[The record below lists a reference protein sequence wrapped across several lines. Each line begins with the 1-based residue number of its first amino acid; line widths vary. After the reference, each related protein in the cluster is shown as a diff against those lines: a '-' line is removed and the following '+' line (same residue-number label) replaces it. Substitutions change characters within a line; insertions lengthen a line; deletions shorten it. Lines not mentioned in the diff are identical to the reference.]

1 MFNSLHQ
8 KCFANH
14 CNRWCNSIL
23 TILKWFRKKS
33 NFEQRQAAYTEKERE
48 KKNLSSQNIEQKKAQ
63 KKSISEEKRKH
74 RKTEK
79 KMKTWPFCFQPV
91 NLKSWSIWIAKW
103 SGFPDDALKFIFF
116 CLILTN
122 ALETLYSSSFF
133 KFTTGQT
140 TTPWHR
146 STTTSSLDPNG
157 IQMLHDDLTEKLNLD
172 PTSNVKIT
180 IFEANDDP
188 RSNPTT
194 KTSRLVQI
202 SVVEETQNLAR
213 GVI

>member
-1 MFNSLHQ
+1 MVQKKKQFWATSSSLH
-8 KCFANH
+8 
-14 CNRWCNSIL
+14 
-23 TILKWFRKKS
+23 RKRTWKEKLV
-33 NFEQRQAAYTEKERE
+33 FPKYRTEKSAE
-48 KKNLSSQNIEQKKAQ
+48 KIYQWRKAKTQKN
-63 KKSISEEKRKH
+63 R
-74 RKTEK
+74 K